1 MSRNMLSHLYRYVCK
16 LIQKPSTTAVPQS
29 KILQYHGKDSPG
41 LRSGSRI
48 HRKVCSRVS
57 FSFSSQLIF
66 FFLLYKTTQLLDIW
80 VLFTLCLLNKYR
92 KAWAKLHVS
101 VALINHASSPKLF
114 NHCHAR
120 PCRLIIACCIFISTF
135 EKLLTNGS
143 CIFVKEE
150 IWNIDL
156 RAIFLPL
163 SLSCFCR
170 ELFCVENPSY
180 LIAFFLNTGIEKDWL
195 IW

>member
-1 MSRNMLSHLYRYVCK
+1 MERTVLALGVAAECIEKYVLESPFLSLRNC
-16 LIQKPSTTAVPQS
+16 
-29 KILQYHGKDSPG
+29 
-41 LRSGSRI
+41 
-48 HRKVCSRVS
+48 
-57 FSFSSQLIF
+57 FF

-92 KAWAKLHVS
+92 QAWAKLHVS

-120 PCRLIIACCIFISTF
+120 PCKLIIACCIFISTF

-163 SLSCFCR
+163 SLSCFYR
-170 ELFCVENPSY
+170 KLFCVENPSY